1 MQSAEKIPIK
11 FPLTS
16 NNIIIVSNN
25 LVNFEVTFS
34 YIGHFQNDGLLKELQ
49 IEKHKKIKASS
60 FVKFL
65 QNL

>member
-49 IEKHKKIKASS
+49 IGKHKKY
-60 FVKFL
+60 
-65 QNL
+65 